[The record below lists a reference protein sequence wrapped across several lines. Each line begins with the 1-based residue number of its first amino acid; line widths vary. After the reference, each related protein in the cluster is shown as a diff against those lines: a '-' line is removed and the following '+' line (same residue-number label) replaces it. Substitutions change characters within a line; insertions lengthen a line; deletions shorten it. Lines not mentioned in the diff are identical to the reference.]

1 MDGKIEM
8 VSRLELLKFSP
19 YFSGLS
25 FAELGEISHLLFEKR
40 YDRGEML
47 LWEGEEATALYFIV
61 AGVVKIFKTSAD
73 GKEQILAII
82 RPPKTFNEVPVFNG
96 GVNPASAQAM
106 TPLNVCGISRD
117 NMQLILRQYC
127 QVSVNII
134 QAMAERLRHL
144 ISLVE
149 DLSFRHVIGRVARI
163 LLEHAGDGTSPGPR
177 LTQQEMA
184 AMAGSAREV
193 VGRSL
198 KTLEDEKIIRLDHH
212 RVVITDKGALREM
225 VEAPV

>member
-1 MDGKIEM
+1 MASK
-8 VSRLELLKFSP
+8 LELLKSSP

-25 FAELGEISHLLFEKR
+25 SAELEAISKLVFEKK

-47 LWEGEEATALYFIV
+47 LWESEEAIALYLIV
-61 AGVVKIFKTSAD
+61 AGAVKIFKTSAD

-82 RPPKTFNEVPVFNG
+82 RPPETFNEVPVLNG

-106 TPLNVCGISRD
+106 TPLTVYGIRSD
-117 NMQLILRQYC
+117 DMQIILRKYS
-127 QVSVNII
+127 QVALNII
-134 QAMAERLRHL
+134 QVMANRLRHL

-163 LLEHAGDGTSPGPR
+163 LLDYAGDGTTAGTR
-177 LTQQEMA
+177 LTQRDMA

-193 VGRSL
+193 VSRSL
-198 KTLEDEKIIRLDHH
+198 KTLEEDGIINIDRH
-212 RVVITDKGALREM
+212 RIIITDRETLEKM
-225 VEAPV
+225 VAPSV